1 MKLNSNDLIKSLGRH
16 SKQKRVFVPL
26 LVLAMGISTALAFAT
41 GNENKTKPIEQEQ
54 PSDKLVLS
62 RFDEIQVQL
71 KKLADKVNKPLP
83 EINLKAVTGIIEK
96 LSNHLVELR
105 EADNKRLAD
114 TINDTQKALGQ
125 ELHSIKEVVT
135 HLDSQKSP
143 IKYLPVKILP
153 FSIVSI
159 DSIQQTPVASV
170 AYDYKTIPLEKGDAL
185 AGWKVVAVDYSKQRL
200 ELENSKAERVLVTHE
215 HVG

>member
-1 MKLNSNDLIKSLGRH
+1 MKLNAKDLIKAVGRL
-16 SKQKRVFVPL
+16 SKQKRVFVPS
-26 LVLAMGISTALAFAT
+26 LVLVMGISTALAFAT
-41 GNENKTKPIEQEQ
+41 NNEQKAKPAAQGK

-62 RFDEIQVQL
+62 RFDEMQGLL
-71 KKLADKVNKPLP
+71 KTLADNANKPLP
-83 EINLKAVTGIIEK
+83 KINLKEISAQMEL

-105 EADNKRLAD
+105 EADNQLLAEK
-114 TINDTQKALGQ
+114 INDTQKVLGQ
-125 ELHSIKEVVT
+125 ELHSIKKVVT

-185 AGWKVVAVDYSKQRL
+185 AGWKVVAVDYGKQRL